1 MQIKAYSKKELAA
14 MYNVSIKV
22 FNKWLAPL
30 KKELGEYKSRAFTP
44 KQVKIII
51 DNLDMPD

>member
-1 MQIKAYSKKELAA
+1 MKIKAYSKKELAV
-14 MYNVSIKV
+14 MYRVSIKV
-22 FNKWLAPL
+22 FNKWLEPF
-30 KKELGEYKSRAFTP
+30 KNELGEYKSRSFTP